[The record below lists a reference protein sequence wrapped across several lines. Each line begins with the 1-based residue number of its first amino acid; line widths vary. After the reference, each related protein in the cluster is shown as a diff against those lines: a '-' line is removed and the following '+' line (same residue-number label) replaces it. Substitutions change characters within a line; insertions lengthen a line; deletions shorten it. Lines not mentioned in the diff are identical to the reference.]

1 MNKDIKLKRYIYEN
15 KDFEQKQNR
24 VGISLVEV
32 LDIFQEAL
40 EMEFNRDK
48 TLSSALDVEVNDRE
62 VYPSALHQSF
72 IFSNEKFKFEVT
84 YVLKKHENGLDVY
97 NSFSNVGSLNV
108 SSLPSLMMEPLSQL
122 TEEDIELIAVGRTKN
137 IIGHLRLLY
146 KKHELEN
153 SKFLDILTQELVK
166 LIQKQNYDFNSV
178 ERSADNSITLYFII
192 DKTLYNLYFRFENK
206 TFLVSFSKDVGTSL
220 SFERFNIMDINIH
233 DIIKYVSMTLSK
245 HKML

>member
-48 TLSSALDVEVNDRE
+48 TLSSALDVKVNDRE

-84 YVLKKHENGLDVY
+84 YVLKKHENGL
-97 NSFSNVGSLNV
+97 
-108 SSLPSLMMEPLSQL
+108 
-122 TEEDIELIAVGRTKN
+122 
-137 IIGHLRLLY
+137 IIDYEQFETFLLY
-146 KKHELEN
+146 
-153 SKFLDILTQELVK
+153 I
-166 LIQKQNYDFNSV
+166 
-178 ERSADNSITLYFII
+178 
-192 DKTLYNLYFRFENK
+192 
-206 TFLVSFSKDVGTSL
+206 
-220 SFERFNIMDINIH
+220 
-233 DIIKYVSMTLSK
+233 
-245 HKML
+245 